1 MPEQSQHKPHDNSY
15 KLLFSNPQMVAD
27 LLRGYIHQHWVEQLD
42 FTTLS
47 RGASSHVSAD
57 LREREDDIIWRVRWA
72 DQQRWL
78 YIYLLLQFQSRPD
91 RYMALRILTY
101 LGRLY
106 EDLGKTRQLT
116 PSGKL
121 PPVLPIV
128 LYNGR
133 RRWHAAQDIAELIDK
148 APGDL
153 QTYRPH
159 LRYFLLDENRYAN
172 EPIPQVRNLVAALF
186 GLENSRTPEDIRQLL
201 SLLIDWLALPE
212 QMQLRRHFTVWIK
225 RVLLPARMG
234 AINTEHLEQL
244 DDLQEVDSMLAERVK
259 DWTRDWQAQ
268 GIEEGHEKGHKEAA
282 AAVLLRLL
290 ERHFGPLE
298 EACAATN
305 PAGRQRR
312 TGAPGRQDSRCRN
325 PGRGLRRAGLSRRG
339 LAREGSSAWHNGFA
353 SKETPASGE

>member
-27 LLRGYIHQHWVEQLD
+27 LLRGYIHQPWVEQLD

-47 RGASSHVSAD
+47 RVASSHVSAD

-133 RRWHAAQDIAELIDK
+133 RRWHAAQRISPNSSTRHPA
-148 APGDL
+148 
-153 QTYRPH
+153 TCRPTG
-159 LRYFLLDENRYAN
+159 RTCATSCWTKTAMPTNPYPRYATWS
-172 EPIPQVRNLVAALF
+172 PP
-186 GLENSRTPEDIRQLL
+186 
-201 SLLIDWLALPE
+201 
-212 QMQLRRHFTVWIK
+212 
-225 RVLLPARMG
+225 
-234 AINTEHLEQL
+234 
-244 DDLQEVDSMLAERVK
+244 
-259 DWTRDWQAQ
+259 
-268 GIEEGHEKGHKEAA
+268 
-282 AAVLLRLL
+282 
-290 ERHFGPLE
+290 
-298 EACAATN
+298 C
-305 PAGRQRR
+305 
-312 TGAPGRQDSRCRN
+312 
-325 PGRGLRRAGLSRRG
+325 
-339 LAREGSSAWHNGFA
+339 SAWRTAVPRKTSANC
-353 SKETPASGE
+353 